1 MIAFTRIL
9 SAMVSRNCRT
19 KLFAVPARFD
29 PHRLAIRRI
38 HMNRIPVLFIAFL
51 VLSVAAF
58 FGDPAPTIASTTT
71 PAPSPSPQ
79 LPTKDTIVVYSGA
92 AIIDEA
98 GGALRHDMAI
108 VVRGERIETVMPASQ
123 LKVPAG
129 AEVVD
134 VKDLYALP
142 GFINSHEHLATP
154 PDRKF
159 AEAMMRRDIFSG
171 VTAARCMGDDLRAL
185 ADLARASRVL
195 EIAGPDLYYA
205 ALFAGRDFMNDPRM
219 ISCCQ
224 GAKVGETPWIRAIDD
239 NTDLA
244 NAVTLAKG
252 TGAIAIK
259 IYANLSAGLVAKIV
273 AEAHRQGMQA
283 WAHSMVFP
291 ATPREV
297 IEAKPDSV
305 SHIGYFGYQAMDKR
319 PQKYQEREKFPID
332 PAPFANGD
340 NKIMTS
346 LFIAMKERKILLD
359 ATNYV
364 YETIE
369 QMRARAPQ
377 NAPPPPFCSSK
388 LAELLTGQAYKHGV
402 LISAGTDSFAPWEE
416 PYSAL
421 QGEIE
426 ILVRKAGFTPMDA
439 IRSATLISAISMGQ
453 QSEMGTLEP
462 GKLANIVFLS
472 ANPLQ
477 DIGAV
482 RQVVLTVKRGAQ
494 YPRKKYTPVTK
505 SEAEGRF

>member
-1 MIAFTRIL
+1 
-9 SAMVSRNCRT
+9 
-19 KLFAVPARFD
+19 
-29 PHRLAIRRI
+29 
-38 HMNRIPVLFIAFL
+38 MNRFFVLVALLFIDC
-51 VLSVAAF
+51 AATF
-58 FGDPAPTIASTTT
+58 A
-71 PAPSPSPQ
+71 APSPSPR
-79 LPTKDTIVVYSGA
+79 LPSKDKLVAYWGA
-92 AIIDEA
+92 SLID
-98 GGALRHDMAI
+98 GTGSPLRPHMAI
-108 VVRGERIETVMPASQ
+108 LVRGERIEAVLPADQ

-129 AEVVD
+129 AEVVN
-134 VKDLYALP
+134 VTGQYALP

-159 AEAMMRRDIFSG
+159 AEAMMRRDLFSG

-205 ALFAGRDFMNDPRM
+205 ALFAGRDFMNDPRL
-219 ISCCQ
+219 IACCQ

-259 IYANLSAGLVAKIV
+259 IYANLSAALVARIV

-297 IEAKPDSV
+297 IDAKPDSI
-305 SHIGYFGYQAMDKR
+305 SHIGYFGFQAMDKR
-319 PQKYQEREKFPID
+319 PQRYQDREKFSID

-340 NKIMTS
+340 NKIMSS
-346 LFIAMKERKILLD
+346 LFDTMKERKIILD

-369 QMRARAPQ
+369 QMRARDPQ
-377 NAPPPPFCSSK
+377 NAPPPAFCSSQ
-388 LAELLTGQAYKHGV
+388 LAELLTAQAYKHGV
-402 LISAGTDSFAPWEE
+402 LISAGTDSFAPWEDS
-416 PYSAL
+416 YSAL

-426 ILVRKAGFTPMDA
+426 ILVRKVGMSPMDA
-439 IRSATLISAISMGQ
+439 IRSATLISAMSMGQ
-453 QSEMGTLEP
+453 QSEMGSLEP
-462 GKLANIVFLS
+462 GKLANITFLA

-477 DIGAV
+477 NIDAV
-482 RQVVLTVKRGAQ
+482 RHVVLTVKRGAQ
-494 YPRKKYTPVTK
+494 YPRKNYIPVTK
-505 SEAEGRF
+505 AEVEDHL

>member
-1 MIAFTRIL
+1 MSRLSILATALFVLSPAAFSEVPP
-9 SAMVSRNCRT
+9 SAITNSSA
-19 KLFAVPARFD
+19 AVP
-29 PHRLAIRRI
+29 
-38 HMNRIPVLFIAFL
+38 
-51 VLSVAAF
+51 S
-58 FGDPAPTIASTTT
+58 AS
-71 PAPSPSPQ
+71 PR
-79 LPTKDTIVVYSGA
+79 LPTKDKIVVYSGA
-92 AIIDEA
+92 AIIDGT
-98 GGALRHDMAI
+98 GGPVRRDMAI
-108 VVRGERIETVMPASQ
+108 VVRGERIETVVPVTE

-129 AEVVD
+129 SEVVD
-134 VKDLYALP
+134 VKGQYALP

-154 PDRKF
+154 PNRKF
-159 AEAMMRRDIFSG
+159 AEAMMRRDLFSG
-171 VTAARCMGDDLRAL
+171 VTAVRCMGDDLRAL

-205 ALFAGRDFMNDPRM
+205 ALFAGRDFMDDPR
-219 ISCCQ
+219 IIACSQ
-224 GAKVGETPWIRAIDD
+224 GAKVGETPWIRAIDEK
-239 NTDLA
+239 TDLA

-259 IYANLSAGLVAKIV
+259 IYANLSAALVAKIV

-297 IEAKPDSV
+297 IDAKPDVV
-305 SHIGYFGYQAMDKR
+305 SHIGYFGFQAMDKR
-319 PQKYQEREKFPID
+319 PQKYQQREKFPID

-340 NKIMTS
+340 NKIMSS
-346 LFIAMKERKILLD
+346 LFVAMKERKIILD

-369 QMRARAPQ
+369 RMRAGDPQ

-388 LAELLTGQAYKHGV
+388 LAELLTAQAYKYGV
-402 LISAGTDSFAPWEE
+402 LISAGTDSFAPSED

-421 QGEIE
+421 QGEMD
-426 ILVRKAGFTPMDA
+426 ILVRKVGMTPMDA
-439 IRSATLISAISMGQ
+439 IRSATLISAMSMGQ

-494 YPRKKYTPVTK
+494 YPRRNYTPVSK
-505 SEAEGRF
+505 AEVEGEL